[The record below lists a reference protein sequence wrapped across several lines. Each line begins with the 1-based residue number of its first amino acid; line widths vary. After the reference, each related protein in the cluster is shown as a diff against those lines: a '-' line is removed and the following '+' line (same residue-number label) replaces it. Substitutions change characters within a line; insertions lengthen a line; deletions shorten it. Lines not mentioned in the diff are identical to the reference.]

1 VRRHVPDPALSF
13 VREAG
18 EGDQRVTEDQG
29 PRVFDMPHARVTL
42 TPVGPNV
49 EIEVW
54 PKTGQSAYAVVDARV
69 AILIAQQLVEL
80 AAAQLAAMQLT
91 AAVGSTELGEG
102 EGEGEAQDAAEEAAE
117 AEPDNVVDLAS
128 RRPPGGHAG

>member
-1 VRRHVPDPALSF
+1 LAR
-13 VREAG
+13 
-18 EGDQRVTEDQG
+18 EGDTRVTDDQG

-54 PKTGQSAYAVVDARV
+54 PKAGQSAYAVVDARV

-80 AAAQLAAMQLT
+80 AAAQLAAMQLAT
-91 AAVGSTELGEG
+91 GVESMEPGEEEDVA
-102 EGEGEAQDAAEEAAE
+102 EGAAEPG
-117 AEPDNVVDLAS
+117 PDNVVDLAS
-128 RRPPGGHAG
+128 RRPPGDRAG